1 MIKYLSIISPRY
13 KIWFLFFFLC
23 IFLNVLLDSFSV
35 ILIFPLISILFETN
49 QGLGFSQYLL
59 NFFHDSFIL
68 NYFSDKIS
76 IKIFFL
82 IFFFLIFLFKNIYLI
97 FYTYFQNKLF
107 GSIEANISLRIF
119 QKNLTENVVLNNEKD
134 TPALIRDASSYASL
148 YVQNYLVSII
158 HSVVEFSTFVLI
170 ILFVGYNYIY
180 ETSLVAFFLFL
191 LTIGNY
197 LLIKKKIYK
206 LSTDAEIAQKLKIK
220 TIVDSVSLFKEVKIF
235 NLYEFF
241 FKLFNKQV
249 NRVIIIQNYLGL
261 LRILLRPI
269 IEIFFIFGLVVYLL
283 ILLNNNTNITD
294 SLPKL
299 SLFVVAAFRILPS
312 INRLNTLMQK
322 VRQSEPIVK
331 NIYEQL
337 NRYSYVQKKIKIL
350 KFKSRLTIKNLY
362 FKYPNKDDFVIK
374 KLNLKL
380 QKGKSYLLFGKSGI
394 GKSTFVEIILG
405 LLKPTKGS
413 IFVDNINI
421 KNKILQWQR
430 SLSYVPQNAN
440 LIDETLLN
448 NVTLFSNL
456 NDSSYKI
463 NEIIEL
469 MGLKTLSNNQ
479 NFIGE
484 SGKKLSGGQ
493 IQRVAIARALF
504 KDSEVLIIDEGTAGL
519 DNKNEIE
526 IIKKIIN
533 FKKDIIILFISH
545 KKSLK
550 KYFDYFLEFK
560 NKKIEKIKN

>member
-261 LRILLRPI
+261 LSILLRPI

>member
-1 MIKYLSIISPRY
+1 
-13 KIWFLFFFLC
+13 
-23 IFLNVLLDSFSV
+23 
-35 ILIFPLISILFETN
+35 
-49 QGLGFSQYLL
+49 
-59 NFFHDSFIL
+59 
-68 NYFSDKIS
+68 
-76 IKIFFL
+76 
-82 IFFFLIFLFKNIYLI
+82 
-97 FYTYFQNKLF
+97 
-107 GSIEANISLRIF
+107 
-119 QKNLTENVVLNNEKD
+119 
-134 TPALIRDASSYASL
+134 
-148 YVQNYLVSII
+148 
-158 HSVVEFSTFVLI
+158 
-170 ILFVGYNYIY
+170 
-180 ETSLVAFFLFL
+180 
-191 LTIGNY
+191 
-197 LLIKKKIYK
+197 
-206 LSTDAEIAQKLKIK
+206 
-220 TIVDSVSLFKEVKIF
+220 
-235 NLYEFF
+235 
-241 FKLFNKQV
+241 
-249 NRVIIIQNYLGL
+249 
-261 LRILLRPI
+261 
-269 IEIFFIFGLVVYLL
+269 
-283 ILLNNNTNITD
+283 
-294 SLPKL
+294 
-299 SLFVVAAFRILPS
+299 
-312 INRLNTLMQK
+312 MQK

-337 NRYSYVQKKIKIL
+337 NHYSYAQKKIKIL
-350 KFKSRLTIKNLY
+350 KFKSTLTIKNLY

-440 LIDETLLN
+440 LIDETLLK

-469 MGLKTLSNNQ
+469 MGLKTLSSNP

-504 KDSEVLIIDEGTAGL
+504 KDSDVLIIDEGTAGL

-550 KYFDYFLEFK
+550 KYFDYSLEFTK
-560 NKKIEKIKN
+560 KKIQKIKN

>member
-1 MIKYLSIISPRY
+1 
-13 KIWFLFFFLC
+13 
-23 IFLNVLLDSFSV
+23 
-35 ILIFPLISILFETN
+35 
-49 QGLGFSQYLL
+49 
-59 NFFHDSFIL
+59 
-68 NYFSDKIS
+68 
-76 IKIFFL
+76 
-82 IFFFLIFLFKNIYLI
+82 
-97 FYTYFQNKLF
+97 
-107 GSIEANISLRIF
+107 LRI
-119 QKNLTENVVLNNEKD
+119 
-134 TPALIRDASSYASL
+134 I
-148 YVQNYLVSII
+148 
-158 HSVVEFSTFVLI
+158 
-170 ILFVGYNYIY
+170 
-180 ETSLVAFFLFL
+180 
-191 LTIGNY
+191 
-197 LLIKKKIYK
+197 
-206 LSTDAEIAQKLKIK
+206 
-220 TIVDSVSLFKEVKIF
+220 
-235 NLYEFF
+235 
-241 FKLFNKQV
+241 
-249 NRVIIIQNYLGL
+249 
-261 LRILLRPI
+261 LRPV

-283 ILLNNNTNITD
+283 ILLNNNANIND

-331 NIYEQL
+331 NIYENL

-380 QKGKSYLLFGKSGI
+380 QKGKSYILFGKSGI

-405 LLKPTKGS
+405 LLRPTKGS
-413 IFVDNINI
+413 ISVDNINI

-440 LIDETLLN
+440 LIDETLLK

-469 MGLKTLSNNQ
+469 MGLKTLSNNP

-484 SGKKLSGGQ
+484 SGKKISGGQ

-504 KDSEVLIIDEGTAGL
+504 KDSDVLIIDEGTAGL

-533 FKKDIIILFISH
+533 LKKDIIILFISH

-550 KYFDYFLEFK
+550 KYFDYSLEFK

>member
-1 MIKYLSIISPRY
+1 MIKYLSIISSRY

-59 NFFHDSFIL
+59 NFLHHSSIL
-68 NYFSDKIS
+68 NYLSDKIN

-134 TPALIRDASSYASL
+134 TSTLIRDASSYASL

-158 HSVVEFSTFVLI
+158 HSVVEFSTFFLI
-170 ILFVGYNYIY
+170 ILFIGYNYIY
-180 ETSLVAFFLFL
+180 ETCLVAFSLFL

-206 LSTDAEIAQKLKIK
+206 LSSEAEIAQKLKIK
-220 TIVDSVSLFKEVKIF
+220 TIVDSITLFKEVKIF
-235 NLYEFF
+235 NLYEYF

-249 NRVIIIQNYLGL
+249 YRVIIIQNYLGL
-261 LRILLRPI
+261 LRIILRPV

-283 ILLNNNTNITD
+283 ILLNNNANIND

-331 NIYEQL
+331 NIYENL

-380 QKGKSYLLFGKSGI
+380 QKGKSYILFGKSGI

-405 LLKPTKGS
+405 LLRPTKGS
-413 IFVDNINI
+413 ISVDNINI

-440 LIDETLLN
+440 LIDETLLK

-469 MGLKTLSNNQ
+469 MGLKTLSNNP

-484 SGKKLSGGQ
+484 SGKKISGGQ

-504 KDSEVLIIDEGTAGL
+504 KDSDVLIIDEGTAGL

-533 FKKDIIILFISH
+533 LKKDIIILFISH

-550 KYFDYFLEFK
+550 KYFDYSLEFK

>member
-249 NRVIIIQNYLGL
+249 NRVIIIQNYLVL